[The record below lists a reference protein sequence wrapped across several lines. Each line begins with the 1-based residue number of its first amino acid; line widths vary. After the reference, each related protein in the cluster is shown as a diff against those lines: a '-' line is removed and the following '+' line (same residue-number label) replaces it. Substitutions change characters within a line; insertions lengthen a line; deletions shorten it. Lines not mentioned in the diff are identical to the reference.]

1 MKKEGY
7 IYILFNRK
15 NGTLY
20 VGVTSDLIKRIYQ
33 HKNKLIEGFTKKY
46 GVDKLGYY
54 EIYGD
59 IESAIAREKQIK
71 AGSRKKKIDLIE
83 KINPNWDDLY
93 YSLLW
98 FGLFRF

>member
-1 MKKEGY
+1 MRKEGY

-54 EIYGD
+54 EICND
-59 IESAIAREKQIK
+59 IESAISREKQIK

-93 YSLLW
+93 YN
-98 FGLFRF
+98 LF

>member
-33 HKNKLIEGFTKKY
+33 HKNKLIEGFSKKY

-54 EIYGD
+54 EVYSD

-93 YSLLW
+93 DSLL
-98 FGLFRF
+98 